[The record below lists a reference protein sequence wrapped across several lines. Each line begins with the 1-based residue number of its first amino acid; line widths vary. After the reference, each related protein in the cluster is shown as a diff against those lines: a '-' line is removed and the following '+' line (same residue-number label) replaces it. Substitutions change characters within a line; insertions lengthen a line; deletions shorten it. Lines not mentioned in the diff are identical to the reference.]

1 MYKSVMALV
10 LAGTLAALAGC
21 ASRAETVGT
30 AGGAVVGNAATG
42 GGALGTIGGAAVGY
56 EAGKYY
62 DQKHPK

>member
-1 MYKSVMALV
+1 MFKSAMVMV
-10 LAGTLAALAGC
+10 LAGALAGIAGC
-21 ASRAETVGT
+21 ASRAETVGA

-42 GGALGTIGGAAVGY
+42 GGAVGTIGGAAVGY

>member
-1 MYKSVMALV
+1 MFRSAMVVV
-10 LAGTLAALAGC
+10 LALAGIAGC

-30 AGGAVVGNAATG
+30 AGGAVLGNAATG
-42 GGALGTIGGAAVGY
+42 GGAVGTIGGAAVGY

>member
-1 MYKSVMALV
+1 MFRSAIAIVLV
-10 LAGTLAALAGC
+10 GTLAGIAGC

-42 GGALGTIGGAAVGY
+42 GSALGTIGGGAVGY

-62 DQKHPK
+62 DEKHK